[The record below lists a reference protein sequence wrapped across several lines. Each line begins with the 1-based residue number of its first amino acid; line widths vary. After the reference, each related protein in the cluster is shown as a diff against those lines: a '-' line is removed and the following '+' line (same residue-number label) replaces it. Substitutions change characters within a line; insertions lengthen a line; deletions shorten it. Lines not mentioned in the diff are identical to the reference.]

1 MSLFINSIFN
11 IIYIYMKTFTNKQKK
26 NKPKKNKQKIKNKKK
41 KLSPFM
47 NFILNLFSS
56 VLGIIAM
63 SFSFVLMG
71 VNLLSLYITFS

>member
-1 MSLFINSIFN
+1 
-11 IIYIYMKTFTNKQKK
+11 MKTFTNKQKK
-26 NKPKKNKQKIKNKKK
+26 NKKPQSTNKQKINNKKK

-56 VLGIIAM
+56 LLGIIAM

>member
-1 MSLFINSIFN
+1 
-11 IIYIYMKTFTNKQKK
+11 MKTFTNKQKK
-26 NKPKKNKQKIKNKKK
+26 NKKKQSTNKQKIKNKKK

-56 VLGIIAM
+56 LLGIIAM

>member
-1 MSLFINSIFN
+1 
-11 IIYIYMKTFTNKQKK
+11 MKTFTNKQKK
-26 NKPKKNKQKIKNKKK
+26 NKKPQSTNKQKINNKKK

-71 VNLLSLYITFS
+71 VNLLSLFITFS

>member
-1 MSLFINSIFN
+1 
-11 IIYIYMKTFTNKQKK
+11 MKTFTNKQKK
-26 NKPKKNKQKIKNKKK
+26 NKKKQSTNTQKIKNKKK

-56 VLGIIAM
+56 VLGILAM

>member
-1 MSLFINSIFN
+1 M
-11 IIYIYMKTFTNKQKK
+11 YIYMKTFTNKQKK
-26 NKPKKNKQKIKNKKK
+26 NKKKQSTNTQKIKNKKK

-56 VLGIIAM
+56 VLGILAM